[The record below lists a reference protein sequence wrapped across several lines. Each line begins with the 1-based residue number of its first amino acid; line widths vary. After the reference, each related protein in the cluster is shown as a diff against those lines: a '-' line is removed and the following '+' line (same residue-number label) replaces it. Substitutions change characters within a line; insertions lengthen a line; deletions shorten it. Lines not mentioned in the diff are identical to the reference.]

1 MARKTRGPDDL
12 VVIKK
17 YANRRLYDT
26 STSSYVTLD
35 HLSHLVRE
43 GIEFEV
49 RDAKSKEDI
58 TKAVLTQIIFEHE
71 TKGDGALPLS
81 FLRKLIGSYGGAQQA
96 LLPAWLD
103 VSMNSF
109 ANAQKRWLGSAKPMA
124 LLAEQTKRNMAM
136 FESAMRIFSPAQE
149 TAADED
155 DDETHEEL
163 LAEMQ
168 AQMAEMRAQLDRL
181 SEEKKSKKRKKS

>member
-1 MARKTRGPDDL
+1 MARKKRSPGGL

-26 STSSYVTLD
+26 STSAYVTLD
-35 HLSHLVRE
+35 RLSDMVRE

-49 RDAKSKEDI
+49 RDAKSGEDI
-58 TKAVLTQIIFEHE
+58 TKAVLTQIIFEYE

-81 FLRKLIGSYGGAQQA
+81 FLRKVIGSYGGAQQA

-109 ANAQKRWLGSAKPMA
+109 ANAQKRWLGSNKPMS
-124 LLAEQTKRNMAM
+124 LLMEQTKRNMAM
-136 FESAMRIFSPAQE
+136 FESALRIFSPSSPHDDIE
-149 TAADED
+149 EDE
-155 DDETHEEL
+155 ESHEDI

-181 SEEKKSKKRKKS
+181 ASEKKPKKKKK

>member
-1 MARKTRGPDDL
+1 MGRKTKTPDDL

-35 HLSHLVRE
+35 HLSELVRQ
-43 GIEFEV
+43 GIDFEV

-71 TKGDGALPLS
+71 TRGDGALPLS
-81 FLRKLIGSYGGAQQA
+81 FLRKLIGSYGGQSQA
-96 LLPAWLD
+96 LLPAWLE

-109 ANAQKRWLGSAKPMA
+109 ASAQKRWLGDTKPMS
-124 LLAEQTKRNMAM
+124 LLVEQTKRNMAM
-136 FESAMRIFSPAQE
+136 FESAMRVFNPSSE
-149 TAADED
+149 KTTDED
-155 DDETHEEL
+155 EESHEDL

-168 AQMAEMRAQLDRL
+168 AQMAEMRAKLDRL
-181 SEEKKSKKRKKS
+181 SDEKS